1 MSGIEG
7 VNNGLTAVQQDTG
20 VRGYAAKANEVGQEF
35 SGSLLFAG
43 NLNLPQAPAEKIG
56 AARKQAMKLVMDAFD
71 KDRGT
76 DRSLDEIRE
85 NRADAEK
92 DLAERQD
99 RVRSIKEKVTNYAKD
114 HGITEDSREQKD
126 LELIR
131 RVRDYKREDMASAL
145 QDPLGCL
152 TDDERERYGNVM
164 EKGLTEYQ
172 KLALD
177 ADDEIHNARIEIDQ
191 DKQMV
196 EAYNSAIRGIKL
208 ESLKDQ
214 SMVKAQKGKDEIM
227 QAAAKDVISSIVQEA
242 VRHIDEEIEETR
254 EEAEEKAE
262 KQAEEKEKAAKR
274 EEEKKEKEILEG
286 EAKLERLNS
295 QSVSADQQG
304 QVNTE
309 IQNILNKLSL
319 LEEDIKG
326 IEVNKQL

>member
-7 VNNGLTAVQQDTG
+7 INNRLAAVQQDTG
-20 VRGYAAKANEVGQEF
+20 VPGYAGKVNGTGQGD

-43 NLNLPQAPAEKIG
+43 NLNFPQAPGEKIG
-56 AARKQAMKLVMDAFD
+56 VARKQAMKLVMDAFD
-71 KDRGT
+71 RERDT

-85 NRADAEK
+85 NRTDAEN
-92 DLAERQD
+92 DLAERLD
-99 RVRSIKEKVTNYAKD
+99 RVRSIRENITNYAKD

-152 TDDERERYGNVM
+152 TDDERERYGAVM

-177 ADDEIHNARIEIDQ
+177 ADDDIRNARIEIDQ
-191 DKQMV
+191 DKQMI

-227 QAAAKDVISSIVQEA
+227 HAAFRDAISSIVQEA
-242 VRHIDEEIEETR
+242 VQHIDEEIEEIR

-274 EEEKKEKEILEG
+274 KEEKKEKEILEG

-295 QSVSADQQG
+295 QSVSSDHQG
-304 QVNTE
+304 QVNSE